1 MKQIIIFLLIII
13 LGIIGFNVYQKYQR
27 FNPPSYEYQATETI
41 DANHPNKALLLDY
54 YQAVE
59 ALNGAIITQWGA
71 NGIDVRNPK
80 DDDKQTLAAVSEYTR
95 KLGFVKYFESQLLN
109 ESVEEAVKTELSEEA
124 KKKMLIA
131 EMFHANPTT
140 NSLRL
145 GDRGALVYEIQRI
158 LIQKG
163 DSIEL
168 DGLFNIETFNA
179 LKSFE
184 EKNGL
189 LPDGK
194 LDAITLQYLLN

>member
-1 MKQIIIFLLIII
+1 MKQIIIVLLIII
-13 LGIIGFNVYQKYQR
+13 LGIMGYNVYKKYQR
-27 FNPPSYEYQATETI
+27 FNPPNYEYQATESI

-59 ALNGAIITQWGA
+59 ALNGTVITQWST

-80 DDDKQTLAAVSEYTR
+80 DDDKQTLAAVSEYTT

-109 ESVEEAVKTELSEEA
+109 GPEEKPVKMEFSEEE

-131 EMFHANPTT
+131 EMFHASPAT
-140 NSLRL
+140 NSFRL

-163 DSIEL
+163 DSIKL
-168 DGLFNIETFNA
+168 DGVFNTETFNA

-194 LDAITLQYLLN
+194 LDAITLEYLLN